1 MANPSR
7 VLADTGAC
15 IGAGNCV
22 SSAPGVF
29 GQDEDG
35 AVVVKQPEVSG
46 DQVALAES
54 AADNCP
60 AFALTIERISGAPEG
75 PGREH

>member
-1 MANPSR
+1 MENPSR
-7 VLADTGAC
+7 VVADPGAC

-35 AVVVKQPEVSG
+35 TVVVKRPEVSG
-46 DQVALAES
+46 DQVALAEF

-60 AFALTIERISGAPEG
+60 AFAITVERISGAPDG
-75 PGREH
+75 PGHER